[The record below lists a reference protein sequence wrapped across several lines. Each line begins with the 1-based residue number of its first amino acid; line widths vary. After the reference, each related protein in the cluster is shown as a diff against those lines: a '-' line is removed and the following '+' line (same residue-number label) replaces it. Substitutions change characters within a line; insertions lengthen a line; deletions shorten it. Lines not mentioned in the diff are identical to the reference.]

1 MVHRQVID
9 RMLTKLK
16 DQKVLII
23 YGPRQSGKTTIL
35 NMLAEILDTKVRWWN
50 GDEPDHR
57 IQLQNPTSTE
67 LKGMIGDAKFV
78 FIDEAQRIENIGLC
92 LKLIVD
98 NIKGVKVIASGSSAF
113 DLANKISEPL
123 TGRKWEFFLY
133 PFSFLEMV
141 AHNSFEEE
149 SRLLEK
155 RMIYGY
161 YPDVVNHPGD
171 EADLLREL
179 SDSYLYKDILTWERI
194 QKPEKLERLVR
205 ALALQLGSE
214 VSYNELGRS
223 CGIDNE
229 TVEKYISLLEK
240 AFIVFRLP
248 SFSRNLRNELKKSRK
263 IYFFDNGIRNSVINQ
278 FGPLEL
284 RADAG
289 QLWENFLVS
298 GRMKMLSNSGEHV
311 NSYFWRTTAQQ
322 EIDLIEETEGK
333 LRAYEMK
340 WNPRKNTLLSKTFR
354 SAYPDAEFQL
364 ISPKNYPFFLGSE
377 H

>member
-1 MVHRQVID
+1 
-9 RMLTKLK
+9 MLSKMK
-16 DQKVLII
+16 DQKILII
-23 YGPRQSGKTTIL
+23 YGPRQSGKTTL
-35 NMLAEILDTKVRWWN
+35 LQMLAETMDDKIRWWN

-57 IQLQNPTSTE
+57 ILLQNSTSTE
-67 LKGMIGDAKFV
+67 LKGIIGDAKFV
-78 FIDEAQRIENIGLC
+78 FIDEAQRIENIGLY

-123 TGRKWEFFLY
+123 TGRKWEFFLH
-133 PFSFLEMV
+133 PLSHREL
-141 AHNSFEEE
+141 AIHSSQEEE
-149 SRLLEK
+149 NRLLEK

-171 EADLLREL
+171 EAELLREL

-205 ALALQLGSE
+205 ALALELGSE
-214 VSYNELGRS
+214 VSYNELGRT

-263 IYFFDNGIRNSVINQ
+263 IYFFDNGIRNAVINQ

-284 RADAG
+284 RTDTG
-289 QLWENFLVS
+289 SLWENFLVS
-298 GRMKMLSNSGEHV
+298 GRKKMMSNAGARV

-322 EIDLIEETEGK
+322 EIDLLEEADGK
-333 LRAYEMK
+333 LNAYEMK
-340 WNPRKNTLLSKTFR
+340 WNPERKSRISKTFTA
-354 SAYPDAEFQL
+354 AYPDAGIQT
-364 ISPKNYPFFLGSE
+364 INPKNYQPFLGSE